1 MSYGWLRSYKPII
14 ESETSAGA
22 SPSRICNSVVAFIR
36 NNGRLVSV
44 ARIQEDQDGRR
55 FTGKLKTVKCKE
67 TIRALSC
74 GDSHAVLLSEE
85 GRVLCLD
92 KANILRPLDN
102 LCNRQVAQVA
112 CGDQHSILLTQDGQ
126 VFTWGQNTSGQ
137 LGLGWGE
144 PRDMSLSPKP
154 LKSLSGIPLVQI
166 TAGGDHSFALSLSG
180 AVFGWGKNTAGQLG
194 LGDTTNR
201 CAPAPVDCLNL
212 KKTVLISCGGEH
224 TAVLTK
230 GGVVFT
236 FGSGRYGQLGH
247 NSLRDELRPRVVGQ
261 LCGLKVT
268 QIACGRH
275 HTLAFVEP
283 SNKIYSFGCGE
294 QGQLGNGV
302 KIDQSVP
309 LPVQLPDQIDDQ
321 KIEHIFAGGNHSFAL
336 CTLGQESGERPNN
349 LRSSVGKMTRQAIDE
364 EIIDKWISECDSK
377 SWKKGQKE
385 ITKMFSS
392 ASCLNGSFLDKSC
405 DKHYQTSPKQSG
417 LDYSLVQGAFRKL
430 AKKGKVLTEVEAV
443 VQHTLLPSLNEEPI
457 GVEGL
462 RVYLVLPELL
472 RVLHKQHRRTDL
484 TEAVAAAILR
494 LHPDKLQVLVDWWS
508 SQKLSVTTKHI
519 RVWKKAL
526 SVILTTTRIR
536 TPGLKHLFQ
545 VLDHLH
551 RANQKACGTQTVPDS
566 SFCLEDIEFKFL
578 KEDVKLW
585 RSWSKQDV
593 DQTPA
598 IFCCYPFLMNLQSKI
613 NVFNINAAL
622 TKVSS
627 APALFFELRLNRAS
641 LIEDTFHQLSVAYH
655 STFKRSLVV
664 YFDEDAKLTDV
675 YKRDF
680 FLHLFDKLLVPES
693 GMFMYNDTN
702 TLAWFPA
709 MPRVEEKRY
718 FLFGVLC
725 GMALYNNNMVHLPF
739 PMAFFKKLVNIN
751 PSLEDLREFSPIEAG
766 SLQYILDYPDDDVEN
781 MDMTFS
787 VMWGDVAVELDP
799 KETGKLVTSA
809 NKKEFVDTYVNYI
822 FNQSVEVVF
831 EEFRKGFFK
840 VCDKDVVEFFQPEE
854 LRGVMVGKE
863 NFDWETLKRNTVY
876 EGEYHAGHPNIVTFW
891 EVFEELT
898 EDQKKAFLLFLTG
911 CDRVPILGM
920 NQIRMRVQTLLN
932 SSQQHFPEALTCH
945 SLLQLPIYPS
955 KETLQSRLIEA
966 VGHNRGFWNE

>member
-1 MSYGWLRSYKPII
+1 MISWGEDSRNGFGLVKPNGLDTTKTDISCVNLI
-14 ESETSAGA
+14 HLKSKIQGLSAG
-22 SPSRICNSVVAFIR
+22 NSVVAFIR

-55 FTGKLKTVKCKE
+55 ITGKLKSVTCKE

-102 LCNRQVAQVA
+102 LCNRQVTQVA
-112 CGDQHSILLTQDGQ
+112 CGDQHSISLTQDGQ

-144 PRDMSLSPKP
+144 LSAMSPKP

-201 CAPAPVDCLNL
+201 HAPAPVDCLNL
-212 KKTVLISCGGEH
+212 KKTVWISCGGEH

-247 NSLRDELRPRVVGQ
+247 NSLRDELQPRVVGQ
-261 LCGLKVT
+261 LWGSKVT

-275 HTLAFVEP
+275 HTLAFVGP
-283 SNKIYSFGCGE
+283 SNKIYSFGHGE

-336 CTLGQESGERPNN
+336 CTLGQESEERSNN
-349 LRSSVGKMTRQAIDE
+349 LRSSVGK
-364 EIIDKWISECDSK
+364 
-377 SWKKGQKE
+377 
-385 ITKMFSS
+385 
-392 ASCLNGSFLDKSC
+392 
-405 DKHYQTSPKQSG
+405 
-417 LDYSLVQGAFRKL
+417 
-430 AKKGKVLTEVEAV
+430 VEAV
-443 VQHTLLPSLNEEPI
+443 VQHTLLPSLYEEPI

-494 LHPDKLQVLVDWWS
+494 LHPDKLQVLGDCWS
-508 SQKLSVTTKHI
+508 SLKPSVMTKHI
-519 RVWKKAL
+519 GMWKKAL
-526 SVILTTTRIR
+526 SGILRSEHILRTRD
-536 TPGLKHLFQ
+536 PGIKHLLQ
-545 VLDHLH
+545 VLGHLH
-551 RANQKACGTQTVPDS
+551 RVNVHASLLRTGMGPFDM
-566 SFCLEDIEFKFL
+566 
-578 KEDVKLW
+578 
-585 RSWSKQDV
+585 
-593 DQTPA
+593 
-598 IFCCYPFLMNLQSKI
+598 FLM
-613 NVFNINAAL
+613 A
-622 TKVSS
+622 
-627 APALFFELRLNRAS
+627 APAPFFELRLNRAS
-641 LIEDTFHQLSVAYH
+641 LIEDTFHQLSVACP

-680 FLHLFDKLLVPES
+680 FLHLFKKLLVPEF
-693 GMFMYNDTN
+693 GMFMYNDTE

-739 PMAFFKKLVNIN
+739 PMAFFKKLVNIK

-766 SLQYILDYPDDDVEN
+766 GLQNILDCPDDDVEN
-781 MDMTFS
+781 MDRTFS

-840 VCDKDVVEFFQPEE
+840 VCDIDVVEFFQPEE

-863 NFDWETLKRNTVY
+863 NFDWETLKQNTVY

-911 CDRVPILGM
+911 FDRVPILGM

-955 KETLQSRLIEA
+955 KETLQRRLIAA